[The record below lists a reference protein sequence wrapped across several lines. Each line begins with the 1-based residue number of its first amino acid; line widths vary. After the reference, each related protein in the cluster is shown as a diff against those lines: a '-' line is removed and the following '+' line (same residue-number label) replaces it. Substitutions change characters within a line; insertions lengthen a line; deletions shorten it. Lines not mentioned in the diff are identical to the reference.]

1 MYEPHHSTCLQ
12 NSDLPSLTNRIASGV
27 GMTQFSL
34 NCLLFNNFFA
44 PYIVNASPP
53 SVRKVVT
60 NLLWTL
66 KFLILPVF
74 LENSYWRSS
83 SFKCSTHSNPED
95 SVNMTI
101 YLICPVHD
109 KGFKY
114 HKKCIYVYI
123 YLSYVYIVKVKIY
136 IE

>member
-1 MYEPHHSTCLQ
+1 MLHPNCALPVARTMLSLFIIATSEPTLMYEPHHSTCLQ

-53 SVRKVVT
+53 SVRKVAT
-60 NLLWTL
+60 NLLLRL

-83 SFKCSTHSNPED
+83 PSSAVPHSVPED

-101 YLICPVHD
+101 YLICPVQ
-109 KGFKY
+109 
-114 HKKCIYVYI
+114 
-123 YLSYVYIVKVKIY
+123 
-136 IE
+136 